1 MKIRGKV
8 SECYVYPNA
17 DGSIEI
23 FLKFEGDE
31 KEYTIGADYGGSLFL
46 QESSLFPV
54 KSEPLSKEMLEEGN
68 NF

>member
-1 MKIRGKV
+1 MRKV

-23 FLKFEGDE
+23 FLKFEVDE
-31 KEYTIGADYGGSLFL
+31 KEYTVGADYGGSLFL
-46 QESSLFPV
+46 QETSLFPV
-54 KSEPLSKEMLEEGN
+54 IPEPLSKEMLEEGN